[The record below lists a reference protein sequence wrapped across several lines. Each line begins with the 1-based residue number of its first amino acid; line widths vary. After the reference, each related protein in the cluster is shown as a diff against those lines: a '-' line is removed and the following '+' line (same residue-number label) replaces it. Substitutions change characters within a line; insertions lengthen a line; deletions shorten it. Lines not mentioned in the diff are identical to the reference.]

1 MKKIIK
7 QTLCDTATAEEIGE
21 ARFENF
27 TEFLYRTKSG
37 KYFIYGIGDENSRYS
52 SRGEDGSWIPGED
65 IVLLTNSA
73 AADWIMDHYGPVDSY
88 YRAKKGA
95 KKEWATIRITAA
107 AKEQID
113 ELTEGKGMTISELI
127 SDALEA
133 YRRKGEGSL

>member
-1 MKKIIK
+1 MKKVIK
-7 QTLCDTATAEEIGE
+7 QTLCDTATAEQIGE
-21 ARFENF
+21 AHFENF
-27 TEFLYRTKSG
+27 AEFLYRTKFG
-37 KYFIYGIGDENSRYS
+37 KYFIHGVGDENSRYS

-73 AADWIMDHYGPVDSY
+73 AADWIMDHYGPIDSY

-113 ELTEGKGMTISELI
+113 ELVEEGDMTISDLI

-133 YRRKGEGSL
+133 YRKELAKG

>member
-37 KYFIYGIGDENSRYS
+37 KYFIHGVGDASSRYA
-52 SRGEDGSWIPGED
+52 SRDEDGNPIPGED

-133 YRRKGEGSL
+133 YRRECAEG

>member
-1 MKKIIK
+1 MKKVIRGV
-7 QTLCDTATAEEIGE
+7 LCDTATAEQIGE

-27 TEFLYRTKSG
+27 TEFLYRTKFG
-37 KYFIYGIGDENSRYS
+37 KYFIHGVGDENSRYS
-52 SRGEDGSWIPGED
+52 SRSEDGSWIPGED

-73 AADWIMDHYGPVDSY
+73 AADWIMDHCGPVDSY

-113 ELTEGKGMTISELI
+113 EMVEGKDMTISELI

-133 YRRKGEGSL
+133 YRRECAGG

>member
-37 KYFIYGIGDENSRYS
+37 KYFIHGVGDASSRYA
-52 SRGEDGSWIPGED
+52 SRDEDGNPIPGED

-127 SDALEA
+127 SDALEV
-133 YRRKGEGSL
+133 YRRERAEG

>member
-1 MKKIIK
+1 MKKVIK
-7 QTLCDTATAEEIGE
+7 GTVCDTATAEEIGE

-27 TEFLYRTKSG
+27 TEHLYRTKFG
-37 KYFIYGIGDENSRYS
+37 KYFIHGIGDENSRYS

-133 YRRKGEGSL
+133 YRRERAEG

>member
-37 KYFIYGIGDENSRYS
+37 KYFIHGVGDASSRYA
-52 SRGEDGSWIPGED
+52 SRDEDGNPIPGED

-88 YRAKKGA
+88 YRAKMGA

-133 YRRKGEGSL
+133 YRRECAEG

>member
-1 MKKIIK
+1 MKKVIK
-7 QTLCDTATAEEIGE
+7 GAVCDTDTAEEIGE
-21 ARFENF
+21 ARCQGFIEC
-27 TEFLYRTKSG
+27 LYRTKSG
-37 KYFIYGIGDENSRYS
+37 KYFIHGIGDENSRYS

-73 AADWIMDHYGPVDSY
+73 AADWIMDHHGPVDSY

-133 YRRKGEGSL
+133 YRRERAEG

>member
-37 KYFIYGIGDENSRYS
+37 KYFIHGVGDENSRYS

-133 YRRKGEGSL
+133 YRRECAEG